1 VQVMS
6 LGAVEN
12 TKGGHE
18 FKAYPQS
25 CTVCRSGTPRRA
37 TEVGLGPVHLPR
49 LSIGRSA
56 SAVVIIDRLTHT
68 QKDTTMTRLD
78 TARHVAGVG
87 N

>member
-25 CTVCRSGTPRRA
+25 CTVCRSGTPVGPRRWGSGPSTCPA
-37 TEVGLGPVHLPR
+37 SPLGDRLQR
-49 LSIGRSA
+49 LS
-56 SAVVIIDRLTHT
+56 L
-68 QKDTTMTRLD
+68 
-78 TARHVAGVG
+78 
-87 N
+87 